1 MASFQA
7 QGPQTADSATSS
19 APLVIVYE
27 RDDSIAVPLLSQ
39 VRIAGYDV
47 RAARTPVELFDT
59 LSKQQ
64 ASVVLV
70 DLGNATA
77 GRREFWVAL
86 DALRHGRTL
95 EVMTFRIAEPADDLD
110 LDFDASAQALADVEI
125 AGKQDFGAVIEAMRQ
140 RVPPQSASASGAALP
155 VMPDMNRRVDQA
167 LGAMASM
174 APFGRPS
181 AGPGDASPFA
191 RPMDANPFAAPAFS
205 PADSSP
211 FAQPFASNP
220 FASEI
225 SATSDPFGG
234 SLGGGFGG
242 SSQWLNSD
250 PGASSFGSN
259 LGSNPGVGASFP
271 GLSNP
276 GDGFYKPGGAFDP
289 TAQQSG
295 SRQPQP
301 PASFSPASPASSSSP
316 NQPSQSGVRPSIAD
330 VWTPPDAGAREPEP
344 ETGIMPEAAFPLGA
358 FGASPANNL
367 SAGDAASRWG
377 AQASAGGFGAP
388 APESVPL
395 SPNEKALS
403 DVLVEGALLSRQ
415 TLDMLKGVRKM
426 LRAQNMQVNIGEL
439 AMMFKFLTPDQLLA
453 ALLVSRELVSPQQI
467 ATLGR
472 KKQELAEQGRDI
484 DLEKLLEMYHIVP
497 REQLDEIRA
506 EMRHR

>member
-19 APLVIVYE
+19 APLVVVYE

-39 VRIAGYDV
+39 VRMAGYDV

-95 EVMTFRIAEPADDLD
+95 EVMTFRIAEPADVLD
-110 LDFDASAQALADVEI
+110 LDMDASAQALADVEI
-125 AGKQDFGAVIEAMRQ
+125 AGKQDFGLVIEAMRQ
-140 RVPPQSASASGAALP
+140 RVPPQSMSASGAALP
-155 VMPDMNRRVDQA
+155 VMPDMSRRVDQA
-167 LGAMASM
+167 LGAMATM

-181 AGPGDASPFA
+181 AGSGDASPFA
-191 RPMDANPFAAPAFS
+191 RPMDANPFAATPFS
-205 PADSSP
+205 PGDSSP
-211 FAQPFASNP
+211 FAQPFSSNP
-220 FASEI
+220 FASE
-225 SATSDPFGG
+225 TSDPFGS

-242 SSQWLNSD
+242 SSQWLRSD
-250 PGASSFGSN
+250 PGANSFASS
-259 LGSNPGVGASFP
+259 PGAGVSFP
-271 GLSNP
+271 GFSDP
-276 GDGFYKPGGAFDP
+276 GAGFYKPGGAFDP
-289 TAQQSG
+289 AAQ
-295 SRQPQP
+295 QP
-301 PASFSPASPASSSSP
+301 PAPAFGAANSSGSSSSSFTP
-316 NQPSQSGVRPSIAD
+316 SQSSQSGVRPSIAD
-330 VWTPPDAGAREPEP
+330 VWTPPDGGPREPEP
-344 ETGIMPEAAFPLGA
+344 EVGAISEAAFPLGS
-358 FGASPANNL
+358 FGVTPAKNIA
-367 SAGDAASRWG
+367 AGDAASRWG
-377 AQASAGGFGAP
+377 AQGSVEGFGAP

-395 SPNEKALS
+395 SANEKALS

-426 LRAQNMQVNIGEL
+426 LRAQNMQANIGEL

-467 ATLGR
+467 AALGR
-472 KKQELAEQGRDI
+472 KRQELADGGQDVP
-484 DLEKLLEMYHIVP
+484 LEKLLEMYHIVP